1 MILIIIALIVWL
13 GGMFLIV
20 VIPFI
25 DPPRSGKLSDTK
37 SPLQKKDPIDYLSKC
52 QNKPSSHRPPTVNS
66 LGEIKSVQSLA
77 ETFMFLNPDFDV
89 NALKSL
95 LKKYPEFSDGKFYDT
110 VYIDGKWRNIFKEN
124 VSDEM
129 KIELKRILP
138 KWLYDQFNYQSR
150 K

>member
-1 MILIIIALIVWL
+1 
-13 GGMFLIV
+13 
-20 VIPFI
+20 
-25 DPPRSGKLSDTK
+25 
-37 SPLQKKDPIDYLSKC
+37 
-52 QNKPSSHRPPTVNS
+52 
-66 LGEIKSVQSLA
+66 
-77 ETFMFLNPDFDV
+77 MFLNPDFDV